1 MPKKAS
7 QEPSSSK
14 ELVKPV
20 EGEVICVVKKML
32 GAEHI
37 VVLCTDGKQRT
48 VRIPGRMRK
57 KVWIKEGDVVLVA
70 PWDFQPDK
78 GDIVYRYMHDE
89 IRKLVDERVVDREV
103 LDQLRG

>member
-1 MPKKAS
+1 LPKKDPEAPVR
-7 QEPSSSK
+7 E
-14 ELVKPV
+14 VMKPA

-37 VVLCTDGKQRT
+37 VVLCVDGKQRT
-48 VRIPGRMRK
+48 ARIPGRMRK
-57 KVWIKEGDVVLVA
+57 KTWIKEGDVVLVA

-78 GDIVYRYMHDE
+78 ADIIHKYMHDE
-89 IRKLVDERVVDREV
+89 IKKLIDEGVIDKEV

>member
-1 MPKKAS
+1 MPKKVS
-7 QEPSSSK
+7 QGPSPR
-14 ELVKPV
+14 ELMKPE

-48 VRIPGRMRK
+48 ARIPGRMRK

-70 PWDFQPDK
+70 PWDFQSDK
-78 GDIVYRYMHDE
+78 GDIMYRYMHDE
-89 IRKLVDERVVDREV
+89 IRKLVENKIVDREV